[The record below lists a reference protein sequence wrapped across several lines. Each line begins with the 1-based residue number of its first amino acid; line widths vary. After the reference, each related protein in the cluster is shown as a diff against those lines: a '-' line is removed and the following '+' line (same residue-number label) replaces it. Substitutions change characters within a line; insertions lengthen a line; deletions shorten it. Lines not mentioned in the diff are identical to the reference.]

1 MEYFNYNFNA
11 LRGSDYVPYG
21 KLVLKTGPTSTA
33 ISLAEAKAFLRVDS
47 DYDDDDTYITSLID
61 VGTQVVEEFTR
72 RRLITQTYNIFY
84 DEFPPYIDLQVG
96 EVASVTH
103 VKYYDTDNSLQ
114 TLAASNYDV
123 DTKVRPGRIYQSNT
137 GDFPN
142 TYERPNAVE
151 VEFVVGSAASD
162 VPAPIVQAMY
172 IVIGRY
178 YENRQ
183 DVVTGTIASELPLMV
198 EHLLTP
204 YRLLELW

>member
-21 KLVLKTGPTSTA
+21 KLILKTGPTSTA

-123 DTKVRPGRIYQSNT
+123 DTKVRPGRIYESEN

-151 VEFVVGSAASD
+151 VEFIVGGTASD
-162 VPAPIVQAMY
+162 VPAPIVQAIY
-172 IVIGRY
+172 IIVGRY

-198 EHLLTP
+198 DHLLTP
-204 YRLLELW
+204 YRLLEL

>member
-96 EVASVTH
+96 DVASVTH
-103 VKYYDTDNSLQ
+103 VKYYDADNSLQ

-162 VPAPIVQAMY
+162 VPAPIIQSIY
-172 IVIGRY
+172 IIVGRY
-178 YENRQ
+178 YEN
-183 DVVTGTIASELPLMV
+183 
-198 EHLLTP
+198 
-204 YRLLELW
+204 

>member
-1 MEYFNYNFNA
+1 MEYYNYNFNA

-47 DYDDDDTYITSLID
+47 DYDDDDTYITSLIN

-96 EVASVTH
+96 DVASVTH
-103 VKYYDTDNSLQ
+103 VKYYDADNSLQ

-142 TYERPNAVE
+142 TYERPNAIE

-162 VPAPIVQAMY
+162 VPAPIIQSIY
-172 IVIGRY
+172 IIVGRY

-183 DVVTGTIASELPLMV
+183 DVVMGTQVNELPLMV

-204 YRLLELW
+204 YRLLEL

>member
-1 MEYFNYNFNA
+1 MEYYNYNFNA

-21 KLVLKTGPTSTA
+21 KLVLKTGPATTA

-47 DYDDDDTYITSLID
+47 DYDDDNTYITSLIN
-61 VGTQVVEEFTR
+61 VATQVVEEFTR

-96 EVASVTH
+96 DVASVTH
-103 VKYYDTDNSLQ
+103 VKYYDTNNSLQ

-142 TYERPNAVE
+142 TYERPNAIE

-162 VPAPIVQAMY
+162 VPAPIIQSIY
-172 IVIGRY
+172 IIVGRY
-178 YENRQ
+178 FENRQ
-183 DVVTGTIASELPLMV
+183 DVVTGTISSELPLMV
-198 EHLLTP
+198 DHLLTP
-204 YRLLELW
+204 YRLLEL